1 MDCVGGLNAQ
11 CDSNNR
17 PDTMA
22 DCNHGPCPEWKV
34 GEWQE
39 VAISTVFV
47 FDVVVV
53 VTLWTLPLLSLFVL
67 LLLLLLF
74 FC

>member
-53 VTLWTLPLLSLFVL
+53 VVTLWT
-67 LLLLLLF
+67 
-74 FC
+74 

>member
-1 MDCVGGLNAQ
+1 MDCTGGRNAQ

-39 VAISTVFV
+39 VVISTDTVFN
-47 FDVVVV
+47 VVVAAAV
-53 VTLWTLPLLSLFVL
+53 VTLWTLL
-67 LLLLLLF
+67 LLIL
-74 FC
+74 